1 MSGPASGGPAGL
13 KALQLRAIGHTI
25 VRSMRYDCDVA
36 VVGAGPAGSRTARD
50 LAARGFR
57 VRLIEEHRAVGLPSH
72 CSGLISLRTLR
83 EAGIGDDAI
92 IHRVT
97 GAFIHTQSGS
107 EVALGGGATR
117 AVAIDR
123 VRWDQTLCEQ
133 AEASGADLIR
143 ARVTGVERE
152 GSHMRLRTQ
161 TDGRESF
168 LTTRLVVGADGTHS
182 RVRRTLG
189 MAAPR
194 EYAYNL
200 GVEGRLKVRRE
211 DFVHVLVGQAM
222 APGWFGWIIPTGG
235 GMVRVGIGSHNGV
248 KPIQCYGQMKQRFPG
263 LFDGI
268 EPCRMYG
275 GTIPLEFAPRT
286 YGHGVLLVGDA
297 AGQVKPFSGGG
308 IYTSLVAARHAAVT
322 AAEAMEAD
330 DLSARRLSAY
340 EKRWKR
346 EIGRE
351 LLRSLRIR
359 HFGLALSEGEVE
371 RVISSLRSE
380 GLQTLA
386 ARHGDI
392 DYPSRVLLR
401 LARSAP
407 ALAMLSWIT
416 LRRPGATWNLV
427 RAHLPFA
434 V

>member
-1 MSGPASGGPAGL
+1 
-13 KALQLRAIGHTI
+13 
-25 VRSMRYDCDVA
+25 MRTDCDVA

-50 LAARGFR
+50 LAARGLR
-57 VRLIEEHRAVGLPSH
+57 VRLLEEHRAVGIPSH
-72 CSGLISLRTLR
+72 CSGLISLRTLK
-83 EAGIGDDAI
+83 ESDLGDAQI
-92 IHRVT
+92 IHRIT
-97 GAFIHTQSGS
+97 GAFVHTQGGS
-107 EVALGGGATR
+107 EVALGGGDTR

-123 VRWDQTLCEQ
+123 IAWDQALCEQ
-133 AEASGADLIR
+133 AQRAGAEPVR
-143 ARVTGVERE
+143 ARVTNVERVN
-152 GSHMRLRTQ
+152 GHVRLSTQ
-161 TDGRESF
+161 TDGHNST

-189 MAAPR
+189 MGAPR

-200 GVEGRLKVRRE
+200 GIEGKLKARRE
-211 DFVHVLVGQAM
+211 EFVHVFVGQEM
-222 APGWFGWIIPTGG
+222 APGWFGWIIPTGD
-235 GMVRVGIGSHNGV
+235 GMVRVGIGSNNGI
-248 KPIQCYGQMKQRFPG
+248 KPIECYRRLTAAFPQ

-286 YGHGVLLVGDA
+286 YGDNVLLVGDA
-297 AGQVKPFSGGG
+297 GGQVKPFSGGG
-308 IYTSLVAARHAAVT
+308 IYTSLVAARHAATT
-322 AAEAMEAD
+322 AIEAFRTD
-330 DLSARRLSAY
+330 DFGGKRLSVY

-351 LLRSLRIR
+351 LVRSLRLR
-359 HFGLALSEGEVE
+359 RFGLGLSEGEVE
-371 RVISSLRSE
+371 RVVTALRSD
-380 GLQTLA
+380 GLQQLA

-407 ALAMLSWIT
+407 ALAMLWWIGV
-416 LRRPGATWNLV
+416 RRPGAAWQLF